1 MGPSLLEIQIANSL
15 KFIITWT
22 MRHMRAHLYFYID
35 KYDDMECVIICH
47 RQRVFKYILD
57 PDSSAFL
64 YFYKK
69 LFILKGNKT

>member
-1 MGPSLLEIQIANSL
+1 
-15 KFIITWT
+15 
-22 MRHMRAHLYFYID
+22 MRHIRAHLYFYND